1 MTDDSLDLDERAL
14 CPDGACIGVLGDDG
28 RCKVCGAVGDGSV
41 VSLSSRRAPAS
52 YHDDGDGNGDLARGA
67 DGDGDGDRDGDGEL
81 DDRRLCPDGSCIGLI
96 GDDGRCKVCG
106 LAAS

>member
-1 MTDDSLDLDERAL
+1 MTGDDLDLDERAL

-41 VSLSSRRAPAS
+41 VPIGSAAQRDAVEARDERDPSSSSTDAAG
-52 YHDDGDGNGDLARGA
+52 DD
-67 DGDGDGDRDGDGEL
+67 L
-81 DDRRLCPDGSCIGLI
+81 DDRRLCPDGACIGLI

>member
-1 MTDDSLDLDERAL
+1 VTGDDLDLDLEQRAL

-41 VSLSSRRAPAS
+41 VPIASASRRDAVE
-52 YHDDGDGNGDLARGA
+52 AR
-67 DGDGDGDRDGDGEL
+67 DDRDERSPTSDGGGASDEL
-81 DDRRLCPDGSCIGLI
+81 DDRRLCPDGACIGLI

>member
-1 MTDDSLDLDERAL
+1 
-14 CPDGACIGVLGDDG
+14 
-28 RCKVCGAVGDGSV
+28 VCGAVGDGSV

-52 YHDDGDGNGDLARGA
+52 YDGDGDGDGERGA
-67 DGDGDGDRDGDGEL
+67 DGDGDRDDEL